1 MGVIMKICPKCGNKN
16 LDEASFCESCGAEIK
31 DVTPVRYEY
40 PNENK
45 RTIIETKVDYSP
57 LIIGCIVLLLSLLNF
72 VSGYINFPNPYA
84 TLWFSTIVS
93 FLFRIAFPGVTFFI
107 SCKSLLKNS
116 TQQTVGIIGIV
127 LSGVAAIFILI
138 NFLAQITYLINY
150 AM

>member
-1 MGVIMKICPKCGNKN
+1 MKICPKCGNKN

-31 DVTPVRYEY
+31 DVTPVQYEY

-45 RTIIETKVDYSP
+45 RTITETKVDYSP

-72 VSGYINFPNPYA
+72 VSGYIHFPNPYA

-93 FLFRIAFPGVTFFI
+93 FLFRIAFPGVTLFI
-107 SCKSLLKNS
+107 SCKSLLKSS
-116 TQQTVGIIGIV
+116 TQQTVGIIGIA

-138 NFLAQITYLINY
+138 NFLTQITYLINY